1 MTAKSRVSIVRCANY
16 KQPEV
21 EGAVKTAVE
30 LLGGIE
36 KFVKPDSRVLIK
48 PNLLSARMPEDGV
61 DTHPEVVRAVARL
74 VKAITPH
81 VLVGDSPGGWGINDI
96 DEVYEK
102 SGMKRVCLEEN
113 IKLVKF
119 DKAVML
125 EGFPFASVIGEVDAI
140 ISIPKLKSHVAT
152 ILTGAVKNMFGTVV
166 GLHKAQCHLRAP
178 SPEKLADIL
187 AHVYSLVKPAL
198 SIMDGIVGMEGE
210 GPAAGSLRNFGII
223 LAGGDGVS
231 LDAVFATLAGIDP
244 CKVPTTYEAQKRGCG
259 IADLNRIEIAGERLK
274 DVKIAH
280 FKLPKTSILFN
291 LSKPIFNAGVKAVKF
306 SPHILK
312 KECNRCGLCFKICPK
327 NAVKKIDTGE
337 YVVNT
342 KECIRCFCCYEVCP
356 DKAIT
361 LKKSLLAKVI
371 MR

>member
-1 MTAKSRVSIVRCANY
+1 MTKSRVSIVRCADY

-21 EGAVKTAVE
+21 EGAVKIAVE

-36 KFVKPDSRVLIK
+36 KFVKPNSRVLIK
-48 PNLLSARMPEDGV
+48 PNLLSARTPEEGV

-74 VKAITPH
+74 AKTVTPR

-96 DEVYEK
+96 DKIYEK
-102 SGMKRVCLEEN
+102 SGMKKICSEEN
-113 IKLVKF
+113 LELVKF
-119 DKAVML
+119 DKAVMV
-125 EGFPFASVIGEVDAI
+125 EGFPFAAIIKEVDMI
-140 ISIPKLKSHVAT
+140 ISVPKFKSHVTT
-152 ILTGAVKNMFGTVV
+152 ILTGAVKNMFGVV
-166 GLHKAQCHLRAP
+166 IGLHKAQCHLRAP
-178 SPEKLADIL
+178 TPDKLANIV
-187 AHVYSLVKPAL
+187 AHVYSLAKPAL

-210 GPAAGSLRNFGII
+210 GPAAGHLRNFGII
-223 LAGGDGVS
+223 LASSDAVS
-231 LDAVFATLAGIDP
+231 LDAVLTELAGIGP
-244 CKVPTTYEAQKRGCG
+244 HKVLTTYEAQRRGCG
-259 IADLNRIEIAGERLK
+259 IADLNRIEITGERLE

-291 LSKPIFNAGVKAVKF
+291 LSKPIFDAGVKAVKF

-312 KECNRCGLCFKICPK
+312 KECKRCGLCFKICPK

-356 DKAIT
+356 HKAIT